1 MTRPDS
7 EDERILAE
15 ELEILVFTYDRAE
28 KLRATLARL
37 LESPFRSCRVTVLDN
52 CSPDHTP
59 EVCREF
65 AGRFASFAV
74 VRHARNIGLGPNYLR
89 AVELAR
95 APYAWILSDDEA
107 LELDDCADVVDAIA
121 EGEAVLI
128 SLGSPDQQEWERAM
142 RATTQELLRRGQL
155 YFPVWTFAAGVIF
168 RTAAFDSGCLRAGY
182 EYLPGDYVHFPHFP
196 FVYAC
201 LRRDVPVYVSRHRLV
216 TRLDRT
222 VRTSETPLSWLINVG
237 RLTARIEN
245 RSWRM
250 EAVWQSAQG
259 RRGWVLQLAGAIVLE
274 RIERPERLG
283 AQLAELAL
291 SLVGPQRLA
300 VLGLAP
306 LAMVPRPLLRPLYAL
321 MLRRRRTGV

>member
-1 MTRPDS
+1 
-7 EDERILAE
+7 
-15 ELEILVFTYDRAE
+15 
-28 KLRATLARL
+28 
-37 LESPFRSCRVTVLDN
+37 
-52 CSPDHTP
+52 
-59 EVCREF
+59 
-65 AGRFASFAV
+65 
-74 VRHARNIGLGPNYLR
+74 
-89 AVELAR
+89 
-95 APYAWILSDDEA
+95 
-107 LELDDCADVVDAIA
+107 
-121 EGEAVLI
+121 
-128 SLGSPDQQEWERAM
+128 M

-237 RLTARIEN
+237 RLIARIEN

-274 RIERPERLG
+274 RLERPDRVWS
-283 AQLAELAL
+283 QLAELAL
-291 SLVGPQRLA
+291 SLVGRQRLA
-300 VLGLAP
+300 VVLLAP
-306 LAMVPRPLLRPLYAL
+306 VALAPPVLSAL
-321 MLRRRRTGV
+321 ASLMARRSARGG